1 MDKPLSVIILGQNTI
16 LAKEILKIINLR
28 FNKKIKII
36 ATCSDFKLK
45 KFIAGL
51 FKYRIVFLSNKIRNE
66 KKIIELIRNNKV
78 DLIFSLQHKWII
90 SEEIIKLTNNSI
102 FNFHFGK
109 IPEYRGHDP
118 VIYSILDKQKFFF
131 STIHKISKTVDT
143 GEIVSEKK
151 IKNLDEIPRVIERK
165 MVKTFKLQFITMI
178 NKILKKE
185 KIKTKKIKI
194 VNLKKF
200 KKINSLREKK
210 LIFNL
215 NDLEKKTTA
224 FNQAPHEPAFFLYNK
239 KKYYV
244 LKDYKEYLK
253 YKNKK

>member
-1 MDKPLSVIILGQNTI
+1 MDKPLSVIILAQNTI
-16 LAKEILKIINLR
+16 LAKEILGIIKLR
-28 FNKKIKII
+28 YNKKIKII
-36 ATCSDFKLK
+36 ATSSDLRLK
-45 KFIAGL
+45 KFITEL
-51 FKYRIVFLSNKIRNE
+51 FEYRMAFLSNKIRNE
-66 KKIIELIRNNKV
+66 KKIIGIIKDNKV
-78 DLIFSLQHKWII
+78 DLILSLQHKWII
-90 SEEIIKLTNNSI
+90 SEEIIKLGNNNI
-102 FNFHFGK
+102 LNFHFGK

-118 VIYSILDKQKFFF
+118 IIYSILDKQKYFH

-143 GEIVSEKK
+143 GEVISSKK
-151 IKNLDEIPRVIERK
+151 IENLDEIPRVIERK
-165 MVKTFKLQFITMI
+165 MVKTFKLQFIDMI

-194 VNLKKF
+194 RNLKKF
-200 KKINSLREKK
+200 KKINSLRKEK

-215 NDLEKKTTA
+215 NDLEKKTIA